1 MKRLFHLLLATLL
14 LAGGCAEQKRIDRGA
29 TERDSLQTIVDRKDS
44 LIEAVFADINAI
56 TENLAQIKVREHIIS
71 TVPAEGIARP
81 IDQVNSDLAAI
92 EQLLAENR
100 AKIAGLQRTAAQLRQ
115 AKLRIGELERLIEG
129 LNTQLDSRNAEISQ
143 LRAEIAEQALAMQQ
157 LNEQLTVEQTTRRA
171 EVDSLSQCNDALD
184 RELHTVYYIVGQ
196 RRQLIEAEII
206 DRSLKVAGNNSL
218 EGFLRADS
226 RELVEIPIR
235 QKRVSLVT
243 SHPEEA
249 YRLIRSS
256 DKTVQKLVITDPERF
271 WESSRVLIVCYR

>member
-1 MKRLFHLLLATLL
+1 MKRLSLFALAAVL
-14 LAGGCAEQKRIDRGA
+14 LAGGCVERRPIERVDLQ
-29 TERDSLQTIVDRKDS
+29 RDSLQQVVDRKDS

-71 TVPAEGIARP
+71 TAPAEGVVRP

-100 AKIAGLQRTAAQLRQ
+100 AKIANLQQSAARLRQ

-129 LNTQLDSRNAEISQ
+129 LNTQLDGKNAEISQ
-143 LRAEIAEQALAMQQ
+143 LRTELAEQALAMQQ
-157 LNEQLTVEQTTRRA
+157 LNEQLAAEQSSRRA
-171 EVDSLSQCNDALD
+171 AVDSLAQRNDLLD

-196 RRQLIEAEII
+196 RRQLLEAEII

-218 EGFLRADS
+218 EGFLQADS

-235 QKRVSLVT
+235 QKRVTVVT
-243 SHPEEA
+243 AHPEGS
-249 YRLIRSS
+249 YRLIRNS
-256 DKTVQKLVITDPERF
+256 DKSVQKLVITDPERF
-271 WESSRVLIVCYR
+271 WESSRVLIICYK